1 MISMEY
7 TEMSLT
13 DTIFDFKTPQL
24 EENNKAAWDRLYAS
38 TDKLVWGDHPL
49 PFVGEAIRLL
59 RSKDLL
65 PDNPAMLD
73 AATGEGRN
81 LPTLLDASPNVTA
94 CDASPAALAK
104 LRSRFGEAV
113 GTVECDLARTPF
125 PGFSFDMILA
135 CDIIET
141 LPNLEEVLLEMNRV
155 LRPSGVLVAN
165 VPDFDDGIS
174 GTDMRPLKSGD
185 FLYQGD
191 YFFRFQNEIEFLD
204 TMRRCGF
211 SLISCEATTWWEP
224 PHPGYRD
231 TTHSHTSRIVIA
243 SRVIG

>member
-1 MISMEY
+1 MKYAETVPT
-7 TEMSLT
+7 TENLE
-13 DTIFDFKTPQL
+13 L
-24 EENNKAAWDRLYAS
+24 EEINKAAWDRLYAS

-49 PFVGEAIRLL
+49 PFVGEAIELL

-65 PDNPAMLD
+65 PDSPLLLD

-81 LPTLLDASPNVTA
+81 LPTLLDASSNVTA

-104 LRSRFGEAV
+104 LKARFGSAVEA
-113 GTVECDLARTPF
+113 VECDLARMPF
-125 PGFSFDMILA
+125 QGFTFDMILA

-155 LRPSGVLVAN
+155 LQPSGILVAN

-174 GTDMRPLKSGD
+174 GTDMRPLESGD
-185 FLYQGD
+185 FMYQGD
-191 YFFRFQNEIEFLD
+191 YFFRFQNEEEFMATL
-204 TMRRCGF
+204 RRCGF
-211 SLISCEATTWWEP
+211 TLISCEPTTWWEP

-231 TTHSHTSRIVIA
+231 TTHSHTSRIIIA
-243 SRVIG
+243 MRVID